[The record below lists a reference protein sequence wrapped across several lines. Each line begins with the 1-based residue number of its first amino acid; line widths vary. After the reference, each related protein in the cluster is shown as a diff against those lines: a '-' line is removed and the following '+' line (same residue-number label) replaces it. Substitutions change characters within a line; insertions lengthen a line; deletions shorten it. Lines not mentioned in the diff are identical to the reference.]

1 MAKMIFF
8 FYRHEALVHLGVKKM
23 CTLCNKEFSNLERHM
38 KSKHS
43 AESDSPPVLLECD
56 YCSQTF
62 TRKSDL
68 NAHNESVHAVQ
79 NPQKKFCN
87 LCEKYFANL
96 AQHQKIVHNGVKNFK
111 CQNCQKG
118 FYDNRELRRHHIKFL
133 KTRECQKEVT
143 QAVCKYH
150 CDFENCE
157 YKTNKKGNME
167 MHKES
172 VHLKMKYNCPE
183 CNKTLSSRANLNS
196 HVKNVHDKKIVNG
209 SLQKDPYKL
218 KFLCKLC
225 DYMTNRAMH
234 LDRHMLSVHSEKAF
248 ETVEQVYQASQSAE
262 APQPEKQQVDK
273 TFANSSETIRA
284 SWKSFKLRE
293 EEEAAE
299 ERLPSLRVLFR
310 SQLFYFFHN

>member
-1 MAKMIFF
+1 MVKMIFF
-8 FYRHEALVHLGVKKM
+8 CFRHEALVHLGVKKM

-43 AESDSPPVLLECD
+43 AESDSQPLLLECD

-262 APQPEKQQVDK
+262 APQPEKQQVD
-273 TFANSSETIRA
+273 
-284 SWKSFKLRE
+284 
-293 EEEAAE
+293 
-299 ERLPSLRVLFR
+299 
-310 SQLFYFFHN
+310 